1 MRLRLLWLVFLALP
15 TVLQGCRPAEGL
27 PTVRATSGALPLVSV
42 ESGEIQAVHSQM
54 VRPPMEW
61 NSDLVI
67 AAMVPEGKI
76 VKQGEEVMRLDAS
89 PVERRLAETRD
100 QIDTLEMQRTG
111 VVANQRSRLQALT
124 NAVSTATLSREQAE
138 LQIQKLK
145 FEAKYRQQD
154 AQLALD
160 RAGVALVEATAKL
173 AAQAVLDSLE
183 LAKTDLELG
192 AARTELASLRGR
204 ITSMSLRAPLAGMVV
219 YRGREDGEA
228 RGIKPRVG
236 DVIQPWQPLF
246 EIPDL
251 DSMQVEFPL
260 HEVDR
265 PAFLTGQA
273 ISVRLEAYP
282 ESVFTGQIDDI
293 AVLATEVEKDSRA
306 RAFVARGRIA
316 PADPRLRPG
325 MTAVVEVV
333 LAATQDSVLVPRGAV
348 AEQDGAT
355 VVFPAESWPQSRPV
369 RLGSANALYVAVVEG
384 LEAGTELVL
393 WAEAPPPGTRPLGYA
408 RHFAKEQP

>member
-1 MRLRLLWLVFLALP
+1 MRLCLPCFVFVALS
-15 TVLQGCRPAEGL
+15 TVLPGCRTTDGL
-27 PTVRATSGALPLVSV
+27 PTVRATRGALPLVSV

-61 NSDLVI
+61 DSDLIV

-76 VKQGEEVMRLDAS
+76 VKQGDEVMRLDAS
-89 PVERRLAETRD
+89 PLERRLTETRD
-100 QIDTLEMQRTG
+100 HMDTLEMQRTG
-111 VVANQRSRLQALT
+111 VVANQQSRRQVLA

-145 FEAKYRQQD
+145 FEARSRQQG

-160 RAGVALVEATAKL
+160 MAGVALGEATAKL

-183 LAKTDLELG
+183 LAKTDLELS
-192 AARTELASLRGR
+192 AARTELAGLHAR
-204 ITSMSLRAPLAGMVV
+204 IAAMSLRAPLDGMVV
-219 YRGREDGEA
+219 YRGREDGEV

-265 PAFLTGQA
+265 PGFRTGQA
-273 ISVRLEAYP
+273 IRVRLEAYP

-293 AVLATEVEKDSRA
+293 AVLATEIEKDSRA

-325 MTAVVEVV
+325 MTAVVEVE
-333 LAATQDSVLVPRGAV
+333 LAAPQDTVLVPRGAV

-355 VVFPAESWPQSRPV
+355 VVFPAASWPQSRPV
-369 RLGSANALYVAVVEG
+369 RLGPANALTIAIVEG
-384 LEAGTELVL
+384 LVAGTELVL
-393 WAEAPPPGTRPLGYA
+393 WAGAPPPGTRPLGYA

>member
-1 MRLRLLWLVFLALP
+1 MRFRLLWLVFLVLP
-15 TVLQGCRPAEGL
+15 TVLPGCRPAEGL
-27 PTVRATSGALPLVSV
+27 PTVRATRGALPLVSV

-61 NSDLVI
+61 NSDLIV

-89 PVERRLAETRD
+89 PLERQLAETRD
-100 QIDTLEMQRTG
+100 HIDTLEMQRTG
-111 VVANQRSRLQALT
+111 VVANQQSRRQALA
-124 NAVSTATLSREQAE
+124 NAVSTATLSREQAD
-138 LQIQKLK
+138 LQRQKLI
-145 FEAKYRQQD
+145 FEAKTRQQD

-160 RAGVALVEATAKL
+160 RAGVALGEAKAKL

-192 AARTELASLRGR
+192 AARTELAGLRGR
-204 ITSMSLRAPLAGMVV
+204 IAAMSLRAPLDGMVV

-265 PAFLTGQA
+265 PSFRTGQT

-282 ESVFTGQIDDI
+282 ESVFTGQIDEI
-293 AVLATEVEKDSRA
+293 AVLATEVEKESRA

-325 MTAVVEVV
+325 MTAVVEVE
-333 LAATQDSVLVPRGAV
+333 LAAPQDTVLVPRAAV

-355 VVFPAESWPQSRPV
+355 VVFPAASWPRSQPV
-369 RLGSANALYVAVVEG
+369 RLGAASARDVVVVEG
-384 LEAGTELVL
+384 LEAGTQIVL
-393 WAEAPPPGTRPLGYA
+393 WSGAPPPGTKPLGYA
-408 RHFAKEQP
+408 RHFAEEKP

>member
-1 MRLRLLWLVFLALP
+1 LHLRLPGLVILMLS
-15 TVLQGCRPAEGL
+15 TVLPGCRPADGL
-27 PTVRATSGALPLVSV
+27 PTVRATRGSLPLVSV

-61 NSDLVI
+61 DSDLIV

-76 VKQGEEVMRLDAS
+76 VKQGDEVMRLDAS
-89 PVERRLAETRD
+89 PLERRLAETRD
-100 QIDTLEMQRTG
+100 HLDTLARQRTG
-111 VVANQRSRLQALT
+111 VLANQQSRRQALA

-145 FEAKYRQQD
+145 FEARSRQQG

-160 RAGVALVEATAKL
+160 MAGVALGEATAKL

-192 AARTELASLRGR
+192 AARTELAGLHAR
-204 ITSMSLRAPLAGMVV
+204 IAAMSLRAPLDGMVV
-219 YRGREDGEA
+219 YRGREDGEV

-265 PAFLTGQA
+265 PAFRTGQA
-273 ISVRLEAYP
+273 IRVRLEAYP

-293 AVLATEVEKDSRA
+293 AVLATEVEKESRA

-325 MTAVVEVV
+325 MTAVVEVE
-333 LAATQDSVLVPRGAV
+333 LTAPQDTVLVPRGAV

-355 VVFPAESWPQSRPV
+355 VVFPAASWPQPRPV
-369 RLGSANALYVAVVEG
+369 RLGPANALAVAIVEG
-384 LEAGTELVL
+384 LAAGTELVL
-393 WAEAPPPGTRPLGYA
+393 WAGAPPPGTRPWGHA